1 MNSTFHPHKLLPSE
15 ADKLEGRYDLL
26 TFEEFTPGSEIVVCK
41 ECKTIQLFEDT
52 WCADQDNPCCIKCRC
67 NETVRFDLSI
77 FTGNTHVSINHQGK
91 SKKGKIKIGSTSNN
105 HGLINRILQ
114 AIRNFNL
121 LDKVLDISQAIAIF
135 RCIGIIFIVIAVI
148 ATFVLNSQ
156 SKIHFEKVSSYYTTT
171 ELSVKEVNIKIIS
184 GSSNVNKKLADSNTE
199 LVGSSSN
206 INKKLT
212 DSSIELI
219 NASSNINRQ
228 IVLWI
233 KSVFDWFGNK

>member
-91 SKKGKIKIGSTSNN
+91 SKKAKLKLVPLQIIMVL
-105 HGLINRILQ
+105 LIAYFKQSVILICL
-114 AIRNFNL
+114 IRYLILVKL
-121 LDKVLDISQAIAIF
+121 LLFLD
-135 RCIGIIFIVIAVI
+135 V
-148 ATFVLNSQ
+148 
-156 SKIHFEKVSSYYTTT
+156 
-171 ELSVKEVNIKIIS
+171 
-184 GSSNVNKKLADSNTE
+184 
-199 LVGSSSN
+199 
-206 INKKLT
+206 
-212 DSSIELI
+212 
-219 NASSNINRQ
+219 
-228 IVLWI
+228 
-233 KSVFDWFGNK
+233 